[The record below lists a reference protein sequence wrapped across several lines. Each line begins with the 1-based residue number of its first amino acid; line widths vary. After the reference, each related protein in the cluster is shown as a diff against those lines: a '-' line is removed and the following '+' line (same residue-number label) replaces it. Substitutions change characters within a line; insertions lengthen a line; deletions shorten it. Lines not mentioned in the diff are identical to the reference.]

1 MGYIQE
7 RISLTR
13 HKYTVLKED
22 MMKDDKCG
30 WSEGRARGSAP
41 PFFK

>member
-13 HKYTVLKED
+13 QKYTVLKED
-22 MMKDDKCG
+22 MKDDKCG